1 VKDRD
6 YGAQQPPPKKKG
18 KKKKKEQKAA
28 LKIRNSQSEEG
39 FGISLRSL

>member
-6 YGAQQPPPKKKG
+6 YGAQRPPPKKKG
-18 KKKKKEQKAA
+18 EKKEQKAA

-39 FGISLRSL
+39 LGISWRSM

>member
-6 YGAQQPPPKKKG
+6 YGAQRPTPKKKE
-18 KKKKKEQKAA
+18 KKKKEQKAA

-39 FGISLRSL
+39 FGISLRSM

>member
-6 YGAQQPPPKKKG
+6 YGAQRPTPKKKG
-18 KKKKKEQKAA
+18 KKKKEQKAA

-39 FGISLRSL
+39 FGISLRSM